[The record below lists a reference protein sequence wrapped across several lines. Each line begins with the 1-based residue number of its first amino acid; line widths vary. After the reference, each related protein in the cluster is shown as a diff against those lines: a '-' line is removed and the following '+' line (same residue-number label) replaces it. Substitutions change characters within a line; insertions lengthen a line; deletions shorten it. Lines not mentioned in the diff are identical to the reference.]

1 MNQINTKNT
10 ANQKD
15 GIILLAKK
23 AGLTSFSS
31 LNSVKK
37 ALNTKKVGHTGTLDS
52 FAQGLLIVCT
62 GRFTKLAG
70 KITEFNKTYQAVI
83 KFGEETDTYEYTGK
97 ITNKANL
104 PNKSDFENAVKK
116 FIGEI
121 MQKPP
126 IFSAVHINGERSSN
140 LARKGKTAEIP
151 ARKITV
157 FNSKILDTICN
168 EKNQVEY
175 ALMEFCV
182 SKGTY
187 IRSLAFDIGRECNSA
202 ALLAGLYR
210 TKVGN
215 FSVEN
220 AAGFEQV
227 KNFTIQTAIN
237 EMNIQKRILKENEQQ
252 KCTGKSQLKF
262 AITKDEIK
270 LQQEIKE
277 KMQDFTPQFSVQCGF
292 TNVFLANEKSYENFK
307 NGKPPNESFFD
318 KSVNLKK
325 IAANTEIAVFTSEP
339 KLKFAGLI
347 EKKSD
352 NHFQYKFVIGN

>member
-1 MNQINTKNT
+1 MNQINTENT

-31 LNSVKK
+31 LNSIKK
-37 ALNTKKVGHTGTLDS
+37 ALNTKKAGHTGTLDS

-70 KITEFNKTYQAVI
+70 KITELNKTYQAVI

-97 ITNKANL
+97 ITNKSNL

-116 FIGEI
+116 FTGEI

-126 IFSAVHINGERSSN
+126 VFSAIHINGERSSN
-140 LARKGKTAEIP
+140 LARSGKTAEIP

-187 IRSLAFDIGRECNSA
+187 IRSLAFDIGRKCNSGA
-202 ALLAGLYR
+202 YLAGLYR

-220 AAGFEQV
+220 AAGFDQI
-227 KNFTIQTAIN
+227 KDFTIQTAIN
-237 EMNIQKRILKENEQQ
+237 EMNIQKKILKENEQQ
-252 KCTGKSQLKF
+252 KCTKKSQRKF
-262 AITKDEIK
+262 VITEDEIK
-270 LQQEIKE
+270 IQQEIKE
-277 KMQDFTPQFSVQCGF
+277 KMQDFTPQLSVQCGF
-292 TNVFLANEKSYENFK
+292 TNVFLADEKSYKNFK
-307 NGKPPNESFFD
+307 NGKPLNGYYFD
-318 KSVNLKK
+318 NSADIKKISVN
-325 IAANTEIAVFTSEP
+325 TETAVFTKEN
-339 KLKFAGLI
+339 KFAGLI

-352 NHFQYKFVIGN
+352 NRFQYKFVINN